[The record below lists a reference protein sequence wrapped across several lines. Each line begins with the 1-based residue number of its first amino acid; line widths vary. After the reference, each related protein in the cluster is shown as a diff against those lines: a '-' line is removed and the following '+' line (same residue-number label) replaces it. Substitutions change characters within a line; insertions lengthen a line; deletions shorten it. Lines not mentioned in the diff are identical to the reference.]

1 MIFHC
6 IFLIVSSWAA
16 WEVDVLAGSTSLARC
31 CSCAVVCHEGLFCAV
46 FQWVVGVEFVRM
58 PRILDLAEMLCKS
71 LLGIAD

>member
-1 MIFHC
+1 MIFHY
-6 IFLIVSSWAA
+6 IFLIASSLVA

-31 CSCAVVCHEGLFCAV
+31 CSCAVFCHEGLFCAV